1 MGVLYLLE
9 ETNDFWLVRCV
20 RLCIIFTVL
29 KHFPNYTK
37 TKYHFEKMLCEN
49 FFKYLVLRFTKP

>member
-20 RLCIIFTVL
+20 GYVIIFTVL

-37 TKYHFEKMLCEN
+37 TNTILRKCYVRI
-49 FFKYLVLRFTKP
+49 FFNI